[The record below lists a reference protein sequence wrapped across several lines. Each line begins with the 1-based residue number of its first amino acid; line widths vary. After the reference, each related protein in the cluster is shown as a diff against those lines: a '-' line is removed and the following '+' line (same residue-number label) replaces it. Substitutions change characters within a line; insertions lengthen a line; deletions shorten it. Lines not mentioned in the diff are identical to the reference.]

1 MADNN
6 MNNIDKKDCYKI
18 IVCGP
23 DGKEEVYKT
32 NLAFLICDTGDRIEF
47 GQICINSSAFD
58 VFQLVRVGQKAILE
72 MIPERYRKMY
82 EIFTSSMPEN
92 EEDE

>member
-1 MADNN
+1 MTDNK
-6 MNNIDKKDCYKI
+6 NNCYKI
-18 IVCGP
+18 TICGP

-32 NLAFLICDTGDRIEF
+32 NLAFLICDTGDRIES
-47 GQICINSSAFD
+47 GQMCINCSAFD

-72 MIPERYRKMY
+72 MIPERYREMY
-82 EIFTSSMPEN
+82 KAFTSSMPEN